1 MRCAPCGRAARMLE
15 AGDVKRELDRPDAEA
30 LLAEYGERARLVVFL
45 AAAPGAGKTRRLLEE
60 LQRMRA
66 AGRDAVIGWIETK
79 GRPDLEALARD
90 IPQIPPLVVERNGQT
105 FTDFDFDAALARKP
119 QALAIDEVA
128 HENLPGTRYRTRWEE
143 ALALRDAGVSVLC
156 AFNIAHLESV
166 APAAERLIGHPLR
179 SLVPDRFLRAAD
191 EVVALDVSP
200 QLLRSRLRSGKVVRP
215 TDVDAALS
223 NVFSERTLY
232 GLRELLLH
240 TVDIVTIPHVSAE
253 RVSTAVA
260 FVPPGIPVE
269 SYVERSATVARALD
283 LLLEVRA
290 AGAVDMTAL
299 QDAAERTGAE
309 LLSDPFDIGKL
320 DLSDLRASLVIV
332 PNGKGARRLVNHRLD
347 RDVFIIDP
355 AQTYLSDRPFRTYP
369 LDTTAGDRFRIGYGK
384 LVVYLGAVAGAGKTY
399 AMLDRGNQLR
409 AEGVDVVAGFIE
421 THGRAETAAMI
432 GDLEV
437 LPRRVIEKNGVRYE
451 ELDRDAVLARRP
463 EVVLIDELAHTNA
476 PGAFARKR
484 YEDVLAILRVG
495 IDVITTLNIQHLEA
509 LNDTVLRMTQTQVRE
524 TLPDGI
530 VALADEVILI
540 DVSPQTLRTRL
551 REGKIYPPDRI
562 ERALSSFFTLDN
574 LASLR
579 ELALREAMR
588 ARKRERPRAPF
599 ERLLLCA
606 GPREQDVALILRCS
620 QFAARL
626 GADFAVAMIL
636 EPRDACSKELTEALR
651 AEAYK
656 HCAEWIEEITPNPAR
671 RIIELARMV
680 PETTVALA
688 ATLRKPRWPQ
698 RDAFALRVL
707 DAGARELLVLTRR

>member
-1 MRCAPCGRAARMLE
+1 MR
-15 AGDVKRELDRPDAEA
+15 RELDRPDAEA

-45 AAAPGAGKTRRLLEE
+45 AAALGAGKTRRLLEE
-60 LQRMRA
+60 IRRLRA

-90 IPQIPPLVVERNGQT
+90 IPQIPPLAVQRNGQT
-105 FTDFDFDAALARKP
+105 FTDFDFDAAIARKP
-119 QALAIDEVA
+119 KALALDEVA
-128 HENLPGTRYRTRWEE
+128 HENMPGAKHRTRWEE
-143 ALALRDAGVSVLC
+143 ALALRDAGITVLC
-156 AFNIAHLESV
+156 GFNIAHLESV
-166 APAAERLIGHPLR
+166 APAAERLIGHPLS

-215 TDVDAALS
+215 ADVDTALS

-240 TVDIVTIPHVSAE
+240 TVDEMTLPHVSAE

-260 FVPPGIPVE
+260 FVPPGIPIE
-269 SYVERSATVARALD
+269 SYVERAASVARAVD
-283 LLLEVRA
+283 LLMEVRA
-290 AGAVDMTAL
+290 AGAVDHAEL
-299 QDAAERTGAE
+299 ERAAERSGAE

-320 DLSDLRASLVIV
+320 DLSELRASLVIV
-332 PNGKGARRLVNHRLD
+332 PKSQGARRLVNHRLD

-355 AQTYLSDRPFRTYP
+355 TQTYLSDRPFRTYP

-384 LVVYLGAVAGAGKTY
+384 LTVYLGAVAGSGKTY
-399 AMLDRGNQLR
+399 AMLDRAHQLR
-409 AEGVDVVAGFIE
+409 AEGVDVVGGFIE
-421 THGRAETAAMI
+421 AHGRKETDAMI

-437 LPRRVIEKNGVRYE
+437 LPRRVILKEGVRYE

-463 EVVLIDELAHTNA
+463 QVVLIDELAHTNA
-476 PGAFARKR
+476 PGSFAKKR
-484 YEDVLAILRVG
+484 YEDVLAILRAG
-495 IDVITTLNIQHLEA
+495 IGVITTLNIQHLEA
-509 LNDTVLRMTQTQVRE
+509 LNDTVDRMTQTQVRE
-524 TLPDGI
+524 TLPDGLL
-530 VALADEVILI
+530 ALADEVILI
-540 DVSPQTLRTRL
+540 DVTPQTLRQRL

-599 ERLLLCA
+599 ERLLLCV

-626 GADFAVAMIL
+626 GADFAVAMIV
-636 EPRDACSKELTEALR
+636 EPRDACSKALTQALR
-651 AEAYK
+651 DEAYK
-656 HCAEWIEEITPNPAR
+656 HCAEWIEEIAPDPAR

-688 ATLRKPRWPQ
+688 TTLRQPRWPQ
-698 RDAFALRVL
+698 RNAFARRVL